1 MALATN
7 FRGRLTYVEATEL
20 DMREFMYLRHIMRK
34 ENESEEA
41 QKAKVA
47 AEAEAEIIEGMT

>member
-7 FRGRLTYVEATEL
+7 FRGRLSYVEATEL
-20 DMREFMYLRHIMRK
+20 DMNEFMYLRHIMQK

-41 QKAKVA
+41 QKAKAA
-47 AEAEAEIIEGMT
+47 AEAKAEIIEGMT